1 MTLVRK
7 INLST
12 MVDLFQLGMGQT
24 LQAQIKMMLSLKV
37 ASNGSVPSYS
47 FWIHSDFSSILG
59 PVYLLESNFLLESEF
74 QESQFQESILRYLVV

>member
-47 FWIHSDFSSILG
+47 FWIYSDFSLILG
-59 PVYLLESNFLLESEF
+59 PVYLLESNFFLESEF
-74 QESQFQESILRYLVV
+74 RESQFQESILRYLVV